1 MRTKLVESHPIFFPF
16 FGFTFFSPHLITQKQ
31 QTANFSLQDAK
42 GYTATLVQDLAFPH
56 SCSISLPPIPWPPP
70 TVVECSLK
78 WGELFCSWYRAQ
90 KQQGNSF
97 PRWYLLRRH
106 LKAASRSHTNTP
118 CFGCCCTEQETGL
131 HLLTE
136 DYHNTHSFLKADWD
150 STARQQAHCSLLL
163 LRCVIRWSINVLL
176 IFQAVTL

>member
-42 GYTATLVQDLAFPH
+42 GYAATLVQDLAFPH

-90 KQQGNSF
+90 QQQGNSF
-97 PRWYLLRRH
+97 PRWYLLKRH
-106 LKAASRSHTNTP
+106 LTAASRSHNQTP
-118 CFGCCCTEQETGL
+118 LALAVAAQSRRLAYICLQKITTTHIHFL
-131 HLLTE
+131 KLTE
-136 DYHNTHSFLKADWD
+136 IPPQGSKH
-150 STARQQAHCSLLL
+150 
-163 LRCVIRWSINVLL
+163 I
-176 IFQAVTL
+176 AVCFYSGV